1 MTQALVRSPIAC
13 RAADALQIRN
23 KTCLANSP
31 ILKGSF
37 EFTYQLV
44 TSYMFNSFYRT
55 SLCNM
60 FVTFLWLWDT
70 LGTCFQALSG
80 VCQGTGLHQRPWS
93 ASTTAQSP
101 ALAPTAPLQ
110 PGHVPPVSLRQP
122 QDLDAICDEEFLKQS
137 LWKIIADLE

>member
-44 TSYMFNSFYRT
+44 TSYLFNSFYRT

-60 FVTFLWLWDT
+60 FVTFCNFGILWEHVFKLFLEFAKAQDCIKDHGQQVPQHNLRHWPQQLHCN
-70 LGTCFQALSG
+70 LGM
-80 VCQGTGLHQRPWS
+80 
-93 ASTTAQSP
+93 
-101 ALAPTAPLQ
+101 
-110 PGHVPPVSLRQP
+110 SLR
-122 QDLDAICDEEFLKQS
+122 FLFDS
-137 LWKIIADLE
+137 LRTWTRYAMKSF